1 MLENGSL
8 LLFADGV
15 STLKT
20 MWGLF
25 RTIDEGTSEIRTV
38 QPGENDVPH
47 MKNRKKRFTHMRT
60 RPGTQCEGG
69 LSIR

>member
-1 MLENGSL
+1 
-8 LLFADGV
+8 
-15 STLKT
+15 

-25 RTIDEGTSEIRTV
+25 RTIDEGTSEIRTA
-38 QPGENDVPH
+38 QPRENDVPH